1 MQNQVSDTSGNS
13 PPGNGEKR
21 EQGFLTLM
29 VNGQL
34 CGVPV
39 LAVRDVISNSI
50 VTRIPLAPP
59 EIAGNINLR
68 GRIVTAID
76 LRRRLSLTPAPA
88 GSKRVAVVAEE
99 AGGGYALLVDQAL
112 EVLTLD
118 MNELEAPPPTLA
130 AAWIEFSSGIFRLPE
145 RLMVVLDI
153 SRLLF
158 LEPKVTT

>member
-1 MQNQVSDTSGNS
+1 MTSQIIDNATASGH
-13 PPGNGEKR
+13 EERKL
-21 EQGFLTLM
+21 GFLTLM
-29 VNGQL
+29 VDGQL

-39 LAVRDVISNSI
+39 LAVRDVIADSI
-50 VTRIPLAPP
+50 VTRIPLSPP

-76 LRRRLSLTPAPA
+76 LRRRLSLPPAAA
-88 GSKRVAVVAEE
+88 GSKPIAVVADE
-99 AGGGYALLVDQAL
+99 AGGAYALLVDQAL

-118 MNELEAPPPTLA
+118 MNELEAPPPTLGS
-130 AAWIEFSSGIFRLPE
+130 AWIEFGRGIFRLPG

-158 LEPKVTT
+158 LETKAAA

>member
-1 MQNQVSDTSGNS
+1 MHNQTSDAPSSSGRD
-13 PPGNGEKR
+13 KR
-21 EQGFLTLM
+21 EAGFLTLM
-29 VNGQL
+29 VDGQL

-76 LRRRLSLTPAPA
+76 LRRRLCLTPAPA
-88 GSKRVAVVAEE
+88 GMKRIAVVAEE

-118 MNELEAPPPTLA
+118 MNEIEAPPPTLGA
-130 AAWIEFSSGIFRLPE
+130 PWIEFSSGIFRLPE
-145 RLMVVLDI
+145 QLMVVLEI

-158 LEPKVTT
+158 LETKVAA

>member
-1 MQNQVSDTSGNS
+1 MNTQINEPAV
-13 PPGNGEKR
+13 GNGRDERK
-21 EQGFLTLM
+21 QGFLTL
-29 VNGQL
+29 VVDGQL

-39 LAVRDVISNSI
+39 LAVRDVIADSV
-50 VTRIPLAPP
+50 VTRIPLSPP

-76 LRRRLSLTPAPA
+76 LRRRLSLPPAAA
-88 GSKRVAVVAEE
+88 GTKPIAVVADE
-99 AGGGYALLVDQAL
+99 AGGAYALLVDQAL

-118 MNELEAPPPTLA
+118 MNELEAPPPTLGT
-130 AAWIEFSSGIFRLPE
+130 AWIEFGSGIFRLPG

-158 LEPKVTT
+158 LEARAAA